1 MARSYAELEIG
12 EELPP
17 VSRLM
22 TQETINRYADVS
34 GDHNPIHVDPEFA
47 KNTMFGGT
55 IAHGIISL
63 SFVFQ
68 ALTDWL
74 GRADLDGSKMRITF
88 VNPVRPG
95 DKVTAKGTVTDKKEA
110 AGRKLATCELWI
122 ENQRQER
129 CIVVEAEV
137 AF

>member
-1 MARSYAELEIG
+1 MARSYGEIQVG

-17 VSRLM
+17 VSRLV
-22 TQETINRYADVS
+22 TQETINQYADVT

-47 KNTMFGGT
+47 KKTMFGGP
-55 IAHGIISL
+55 IAHGVISL

-74 GRADLDGSKMRITF
+74 GRAALDRSKIRITF
-88 VNPVRPG
+88 ISPVRPG
-95 DKVTAKGTVTDKKEA
+95 DTVTARGTVSDKREA
-110 AGRKLATCELWI
+110 EGRKLAVCELWL

>member
-1 MARSYAELEIG
+1 MARSYTQIAVG

-74 GRADLDGSKMRITF
+74 GRADLDRSKLRITF

-95 DKVTAKGTVTDKKEA
+95 DTVTAKGTVA
-110 AGRKLATCELWI
+110 AKNEVEGRKLATCELWI
-122 ENQRQER
+122 ENQRQDR